1 MLPSLAKWPLLNS
14 QPSSVCFSA
23 MQVRF
28 SHRIFAL
35 FGSHAFGLEHRLYC
49 LHSLC
54 AIPLLMA
61 WSTYC
66 NCRRSD
72 LDDCRHGSTKLSLSL
87 SECSLVLGLAF
98 SLIIVPWQHSCE
110 IDVQILESV
119 FGYTSPGLRHLCLS
133 LRSPFHH
140 IAGKLRLYTTVS
152 GKFDFTSVTMRS
164 EHFKGFWVVSC
175 KLKTTSLQIF
185 HSTQSRIFS
194 AAWTVRLIVS
204 SAPA

>member
-1 MLPSLAKWPLLNS
+1 
-14 QPSSVCFSA
+14 

-35 FGSHAFGLEHRLYC
+35 FGSHC
-49 LHSLC
+49 LWPRASVILPHSLC
-54 AIPLLMA
+54 AIPLWWP

-66 NCRRSD
+66 NCPSERSWW
-72 LDDCRHGSTKLSLSL
+72 LSPRLYKLSLSL

-110 IDVQILESV
+110 IDVQILWSV
-119 FGYTSPGLRHLCLS
+119 SAIHFAGSAAPLLVTEIAFPSHRGQVTSIYKQS
-133 LRSPFHH
+133 LVNLTS
-140 IAGKLRLYTTVS
+140 RL
-152 GKFDFTSVTMRS
+152 VTMRS

-185 HSTQSRIFS
+185 QLNPEPYLS
-194 AAWTVRLIVS
+194 AQPGLYVLS
-204 SAPA
+204 SLRHQPNL